1 MKILLAIDGSSCSI
15 AAIRELYRIPF
26 SQQSEIRVII
36 VDAPIDDGMFRA
48 KSLGAYDDLIRQQR
62 ADVMQKLH
70 EATQLMKAHP
80 SKVHVSSAMVEGHVK
95 ESIVD
100 EASRYGADLVVVG
113 SHGYGPIHR
122 FFLGSVSQYV
132 AHNAPCSVMIVKTSK
147 SSAD

>member
-1 MKILLAIDGSSCSI
+1 MKILLAIDGSPSSF
-15 AAIRELYRIPF
+15 AAIRELYRMPLAP
-26 SQQSEIRVII
+26 QSEIRVII
-36 VDAPIDDGMFRA
+36 VDAPIDEGMFRA

-62 ADVMQKLH
+62 ADILQKLH

-80 SKVHVSSAMVEGHVK
+80 SKVLVTSAMLEGHVK
-95 ESIVD
+95 ETIVD
-100 EASRYGADLVVVG
+100 EANRYGAELIVVG

-132 AHNAPCSVMIVKTSK
+132 AHNAPCSVMIVKANK